1 MEPVQR
7 KHGEEVLSSM
17 PSVHKRPA
25 ATEKSLRGRA
35 AIVGAG
41 RSAVGR
47 VEGRSVMALASDA
60 AKAALNDA
68 GIERGAIDG
77 VLTSAAFA
85 APFHRFSVAFSEYF
99 GIQPTFSNTLQVSGA
114 TAATM
119 FNIAAAAVASGLASN
134 VLVLGADSLL
144 TGLSPDL
151 ALRSMTESRDQQYE
165 MPFGIPVANTFAM
178 TAHRHMKEFGTTSE
192 QLAKVAVIH
201 REHAMQTP
209 DAQMKTAI
217 TVEDVLNSGW
227 VTTPYH
233 KLDCSLISD
242 GAAAFVVTSA
252 DRARDASGKPVYIL
266 GGGEC
271 YTHEHIFLMPSLTT
285 TGAVESS
292 ARAYAMAGVGPR
304 DIDVAGVY
312 DCFTGTVIMM
322 LEDLGFCPKGEGGS
336 FVDDRQ
342 ITYGGS
348 IPINTHGG
356 LLSFAH
362 PGMPGS
368 LLHFLEVI
376 EQLRG
381 RCGRRQVQGAELGL
395 VHSLGAGFATQ
406 ATTILG
412 TEATL

>member
-1 MEPVQR
+1 MSTSDSATGRQR
-7 KHGEEVLSSM
+7 RSI
-17 PSVHKRPA
+17 
-25 ATEKSLRGRA
+25 RGQT

-41 RSAVGR
+41 RSDVGR
-47 VEGRSVMALASDA
+47 VPGRSVMSLASQAAKNALA
-60 AKAALNDA
+60 DA
-68 GIERGAIDG
+68 GLERSQIDG
-77 VLTSAAFA
+77 VLCSSAFA

-99 GIQPTFSNTLQVSGA
+99 GITPTFSNTLQVSGA

-119 FNIAAAAVASGLASN
+119 FNIAAAAIAGGLADN
-134 VLVLGADSLL
+134 ILIVGADSLL

-201 REHAMQTP
+201 REHASRTP
-209 DAQMKTAI
+209 DAQMSAPI
-217 TVEDVLNSGW
+217 TVDDVLNSGW

-242 GAAAFVVTSA
+242 GAVAFVVSAA
-252 DRARDASGKPVYIL
+252 DRAKSSAQVKPVYIL

-285 TGAVESS
+285 TGAVQSS
-292 ARAYAMAGVGPR
+292 ARAYAMAGCTPK

-322 LEDLGFCPKGEGGS
+322 LEDLGFCPKGEGGR

-348 IPINTHGG
+348 IPCNTHGG

-368 LLHFLEVI
+368 LLHFLEVVQ
-376 EQLRG
+376 QLRG
-381 RCGRRQVQGAELGL
+381 ECGERQVTGAELGL